1 MGHYSIKDLEQLS
14 GIKAHTIRIWE
25 QRYGL
30 LHPDRTQSNIRTYD
44 DEELR
49 YLLNVSLL
57 ANHGYKISR
66 ISELSREEVKHELN
80 NLLLDSTVDSLP
92 LGDSINGMILAML
105 ELNERRFTEI
115 INKQK
120 AVMKFES
127 MVLELFYPF
136 LRKVGIM
143 WGVEQTNPAQEHFVS
158 NLVRRKILAELDKLA
173 IPDKTKP
180 GIILFLRESELHEIG
195 LVLIDYVLRSRGYTT
210 YYLGQNVP
218 ARDVLDT
225 LKISDA
231 DALITYFV
239 KPMAENGQENYL
251 IELELKAKK
260 PVFYNSYN
268 ADLHLTEKHQNIRYV
283 PDIQSLISEI
293 ESL

>member
-1 MGHYSIKDLEQLS
+1 MAHYSIKDLEQLS

-30 LHPDRTQSNIRTYD
+30 LHPDRTQTNIRIYD

-92 LGDSINGMILAML
+92 LGDSINGLILAML
-105 ELNERRFTEI
+105 ELNERNFMEI
-115 INKQK
+115 INRQK
-120 AVMKFES
+120 SVMNFEDL
-127 MVLELFYPF
+127 VLELFYPF

-158 NLVRRKILAELDKLA
+158 NLVRRKILAELDKLP
-173 IPDKTKP
+173 IPDKSKP
-180 GIILFLRESELHEIG
+180 GVILFLRESELHEIG
-195 LVLIDYVLRSRGYTT
+195 LILIDYVLRSRGYTT

-218 ARDVLDT
+218 VRDVLDT
-225 LKISDA
+225 LKISGA

-239 KPMAENGQENYL
+239 KAMAENGLENYL
-251 IELELKAKK
+251 IELELMAKK

-268 ADLHLTEKHQNIRYV
+268 ADLQLSEKHQNIRYV